1 MTGVAHSSP
10 SGLPLPACCDPHVFL
25 WRRFLPSALAFIAQ
39 GALAGQPTLVHCN
52 AGVSRSGAVVVEWL
66 RRTEAS
72 VGGSVADALA
82 LAKSKRPIIT
92 PNSNFITQLNA
103 IAASGDDGGAAAGG
117 GEGGGASAG
126 TSVGYA
132 AEGRV

>member
-1 MTGVAHSSP
+1 MCCISLLP
-10 SGLPLPACCDPHVFL
+10 SLPPPRHVCSC
-25 WRRFLPSALAFIAQ
+25 RFLPSALAFIAQ

-72 VGGSVADALA
+72 VGGSVAEALA

-103 IAASGDDGGAAAGG
+103 IAAAGSDSVAAGG
-117 GEGGGASAG
+117 AEEGVGASAG